1 MTLKL
6 MPVRSRLTIAMLGIS
21 AAVGFG
27 GCGSGDETAAPVR
40 PYADANRICLE
51 VAKRF
56 DDVQQDSPR
65 SFEQGEQLLKVLA
78 QTADD
83 GARAL
88 DQVEAPPLQ
97 ALAFDRYLQSRKRV
111 EDLIARGVKA
121 AQDEEGEAYERLRV
135 TANHGADERK
145 ELAAEAGLDGCAT
158 AERG

>member
-1 MTLKL
+1 MFG
-6 MPVRSRLTIAMLGIS
+6 VS
-21 AAVGFG
+21 AVVGLG
-27 GCGSGDETAAPVR
+27 GCGGSADEAVTAIR
-40 PYADANRICLE
+40 PYADANRICIE

-78 QTADD
+78 QTAQD

-111 EDLIARGVKA
+111 EDLIARGVQA
-121 AQDEEGEAYERLRV
+121 AQDKEGQTYDRLRV
-135 TANHGADERK
+135 AANDGAGERSK
-145 ELAAEAGLDGCAT
+145 LAAEAGLDGCAT

>member
-1 MTLKL
+1 
-6 MPVRSRLTIAMLGIS
+6 VRSRLPIVILGIS
-21 AAVGFG
+21 AVVGLG
-27 GCGSGDETAAPVR
+27 GCGGSDDEIATAAR

-56 DDVQQDSPR
+56 DDVQEDSPR

-78 QTADD
+78 QTAQD

-88 DQVEAPPLQ
+88 DQVGAPPLQ

-111 EDLIARGVKA
+111 EDLIARGVQA
-121 AQDEEGEAYERLRV
+121 AQDEEGETYERLRV
-135 TANHGADERK
+135 AANDGADKRS
-145 ELAAEAGLDGCAT
+145 ELASEAGLDGCAT

>member
-1 MTLKL
+1 
-6 MPVRSRLTIAMLGIS
+6 MLGIS
-21 AAVGFG
+21 AVVGFG
-27 GCGSGDETAAPVR
+27 GCGGSGDESAAAVR

-56 DDVQQDSPR
+56 DDVQEDSPR

-78 QTADD
+78 QTAQD

-88 DQVEAPPLQ
+88 DEVEAPPLQ
-97 ALAFDRYLQSRKRV
+97 ALAFERYLASRKKV
-111 EDLIARGVKA
+111 EDLIARGVQA

-135 TANHGADERK
+135 AANDGADKRK